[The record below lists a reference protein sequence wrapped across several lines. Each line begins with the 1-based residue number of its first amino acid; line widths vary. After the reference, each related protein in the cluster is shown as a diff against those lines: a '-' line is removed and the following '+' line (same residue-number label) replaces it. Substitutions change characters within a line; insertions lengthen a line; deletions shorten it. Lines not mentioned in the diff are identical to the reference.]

1 MALEPLKSNLEEI
14 FKEFLSLNG
23 KYILTQGTDFED
35 FEDTLDIA
43 KKYPNIIFPAL
54 GIHPTIFEEQ
64 ILCKDVPADLLS
76 MSQKFVNRFEKIF
89 EENKEILKA
98 IGETGLDYFQ
108 SERNENL
115 SSDTK
120 EMLKQVQKG
129 SFRRHA
135 QLALENDLPLSIHSR
150 ELQGETDCIKDTLQ
164 ILAEVGRGQL
174 RGSLHSYTG
183 EIEMVDEILDLG
195 FHIGFNAIITYPSG
209 GNVRDILKEVPEDRI
224 LFETDGPFL
233 VPQSVRKNNKIKK
246 KYAKPSHV
254 KEVIE
259 VAAEVKGM
267 DPKRLED
274 SADENF
280 KNLFLT
286 S

>member
-1 MALEPLKSNLEEI
+1 MTTSSLKE
-14 FKEFLSLNG
+14 
-23 KYILTQGTDFED
+23 
-35 FEDTLDIA
+35 
-43 KKYPNIIFPAL
+43 
-54 GIHPTIFEEQ
+54 
-64 ILCKDVPADLLS
+64 
-76 MSQKFVNRFEKIF
+76 MKI
-89 EENKEILKA
+89 
-98 IGETGLDYFQ
+98 
-108 SERNENL
+108 

-129 SFRRHA
+129 SLRRHA

-209 GNVRDILKEVPEDRI
+209 ENVREILKKVPEDRI

-233 VPQSVRKNNKIKK
+233 VPQSVRKDSKIKN
-246 KYAKPSHV
+246 KYAKPNHV
-254 KEVIE
+254 KEIIE
-259 VAAEVKGM
+259 IAAEVKGI

-274 SADENF
+274 IADENF
-280 KNLFLT
+280 KNLFLI